1 MGIGI
6 ACVHL
11 VGIADA
17 TGEKTRFQAKNR
29 FFHSGVSFFSLGK
42 SAVFPLGTRGRRTK
56 LCSGGAASHD
66 VRALAS
72 ALEGALANAGK
83 QAVRS
88 SPAVR
93 PLQEKT
99 SSTSRQRWRFRARR
113 NARTRPREAVRQ
125 SFVCL
130 IATRHGTKNAMTS
143 FATCDLCDAHE
154 EDASGAFRVLPPVF
168 RDFGATMPFCGKVAT
183 LRCIEDNSRVREAVN
198 SPGEGRVLVID
209 GGASTRRALVGG
221 NLAAAAAKNGWAGI
235 VVDGA
240 VRDAAELVAAGIG
253 IKALALMPLR
263 SVKRGEGQRDLAV
276 EIQGVPVRPG
286 DWLYADADGIVV
298 SATPLT

>member
-1 MGIGI
+1 M
-6 ACVHL
+6 L
-11 VGIADA
+11 D
-17 TGEKTRFQAKNR
+17 R
-29 FFHSGVSFFSLGK
+29 HS
-42 SAVFPLGTRGRRTK
+42 TQN
-56 LCSGGAASHD
+56 
-66 VRALAS
+66 
-72 ALEGALANAGK
+72 E
-83 QAVRS
+83 
-88 SPAVR
+88 
-93 PLQEKT
+93 
-99 SSTSRQRWRFRARR
+99 
-113 NARTRPREAVRQ
+113 
-125 SFVCL
+125 
-130 IATRHGTKNAMTS
+130 IAMTS

-154 EDASGAFRVLPPVF
+154 EDTSGAFRVLPPLF
-168 RDFGATMPFCGKVAT
+168 RDYGAATPFCGKVAT
-183 LRCIEDNSRVREAVN
+183 LRCLEDNSRVREAVN

-263 SVKRGEGQRDLAV
+263 SVKRGEGQSEIAI

-298 SATPLT
+298 GATPLT